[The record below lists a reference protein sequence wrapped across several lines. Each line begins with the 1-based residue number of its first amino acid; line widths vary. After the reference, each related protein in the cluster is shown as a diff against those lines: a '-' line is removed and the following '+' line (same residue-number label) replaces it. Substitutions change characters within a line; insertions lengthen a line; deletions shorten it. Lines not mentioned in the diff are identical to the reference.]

1 MPPGRSNLRAMG
13 HDPSTPESGPA
24 PSSRLWPGFALL
36 GAVAAGAALA
46 VSELV
51 AGLSPSA
58 PSLVRTI
65 GQRVIDITPV
75 PVVDWAIAMFGTNDK
90 LVLVIGIVLVSL
102 GIGALLGLLAR
113 NHPGIAAAGFAVFA
127 AVGFVA
133 GLTDPLAGVALTLV
147 SALAAAGLGSGV
159 LLGLRSLLVGS
170 ARPDSGA
177 VAGSRRAFIA
187 AAAATVVVSVG
198 EVLFGRYLGS
208 RTQSAAVAR
217 EEVTLPTAL
226 PSPAPA
232 ATPTADGV
240 PDTTVPEFEP
250 IETTVPE
257 FEPIDTPDAT
267 GTVPAAAETT
277 ETTQAPQTT
286 TTQPTTTETTQAPET
301 TTTQPT
307 TTETTQA
314 PETTTTQP
322 TTTETTQAPETTTTQ
337 PTTTETT
344 QAPETTT
351 TQPTTTETTQAP
363 ETTTTQPTTTET
375 TRAPETTTTT
385 RAPETTTTT
394 QAPEPTTTTTQ
405 APEPTTT
412 TTQPATGTSVSGV
425 ADPTRAQ
432 IAPVEGVSELITPNA
447 DFYVI
452 DTAIGVPQVDHRTWS
467 LSFTGRVDNPF
478 SITYDE
484 LLAMPLVER
493 YITLCCVS
501 NRVGGGLVG
510 NAKWLGVPLRTL
522 VERAGV
528 RRDGN
533 QLVGRSVDR
542 FTVGFPTAAVFDG
555 REALV
560 AIGMNGEPL
569 PLKHGF
575 PARLV
580 VSGLYGYVSATK
592 WLTEVEFTGWND
604 FDAYWVPRGWAKQ
617 APIKTQSRID
627 TPREGNITAGANVI
641 AGVAWA
647 QTRGISRVQV
657 RVDDGDWTDAHLPQE
672 LSIDTWRQWY
682 LEHDFTPGA
691 HTIAVRATD
700 GTGSTQTGNVRPPR
714 PDGATGYHTIQ
725 VHAA

>member
-1 MPPGRSNLRAMG
+1 MG
-13 HDPSTPESGPA
+13 LDPSISESGPA
-24 PSSRLWPGFALL
+24 PSSRLWLGFALL

-51 AGLSPSA
+51 AGAFPSA

-65 GQRVIDITPV
+65 GQRVIDVTPV

-102 GIGALLGLLAR
+102 GIGALLGLLSR
-113 NHPGIAAAGFAVFA
+113 DRPGMAAAGFVLFG

-133 GLTDPLAGVALTLV
+133 GLTDPLAGAALTLV
-147 SALAAAGLGSGV
+147 AAVAAAGLGVSV
-159 LLGLRSLLVGS
+159 LLGLRSLFADATRPGS
-170 ARPDSGA
+170 GAVA
-177 VAGSRRAFIA
+177 VAGSRRAFLVA
-187 AAAATVVVSVG
+187 SAATVVVSVF
-198 EVLFGRYLGS
+198 EVFLGRYLGS
-208 RTQSAAVAR
+208 RTQSAAVGR
-217 EEVTLPTAL
+217 EQVTLPTVSA
-226 PSPAPA
+226 SPAPA
-232 ATPTADGV
+232 ATPSEDAV
-240 PDTTVPEFEP
+240 S
-250 IETTVPE
+250 ETTVPE
-257 FEPIDTPDAT
+257 FEPIDTTVPQFDPIEPELLPTDTPEGA
-267 GTVPAAAETT
+267 GTVPAAAESTEPAETVSTTQPAST
-277 ETTQAPQTT
+277 ETTQAPTAETTTTTQPATPETTQAAETTPTTQSGQTAATQAPEPST
-286 TTQPTTTETTQAPET
+286 TTQPTTTETTQAPQTT
-301 TTTQPT
+301 TTTQ
-307 TTETTQA
+307 A
-314 PETTTTQP
+314 PQTTTTTQ
-322 TTTETTQAPETTTTQ
+322 
-337 PTTTETT
+337 
-344 QAPETTT
+344 
-351 TQPTTTETTQAP
+351 
-363 ETTTTQPTTTET
+363 
-375 TRAPETTTTT
+375 
-385 RAPETTTTT
+385 APETTTTT
-394 QAPEPTTTTTQ
+394 QAPQTTTTTQ
-405 APEPTTT
+405 APETTT
-412 TTQPATGTSVSGV
+412 TTQAPARSSVSGV

-432 IAPVEGVSELITPNA
+432 IAEVEGVSELITPN
-447 DFYVI
+447 DEFYVI
-452 DTAIGVPQVDHRTWS
+452 DTAIGVPQVDHRTWN
-467 LSFTGRVDNPF
+467 LSFTGRADNPF

-528 RRDGN
+528 RPDGN

-617 APIKTQSRID
+617 GPIKTQSRID
-627 TPREGNITAGANVI
+627 TPREGNITAGPNVI

-657 RVDDGDWTDAHLPQE
+657 RVDDGDWMNAHLPQE

-682 LEHDFTPGA
+682 LEHDFAPGT

-700 GTGSTQTGNVRPPR
+700 GTGRTQTGNVRPPR

-725 VHAA
+725 VQAA

>member
-1 MPPGRSNLRAMG
+1 MGR
-13 HDPSTPESGPA
+13 DPSTPEPDPA
-24 PSSRLWPGFALL
+24 PSSRQWLGFALL

-51 AGLSPSA
+51 AGVFTSA

-65 GQRVIDITPV
+65 GQRVIDVTPV

-113 NHPGIAAAGFAVFA
+113 DRPGLAAAGFVLFG

-133 GLTDPLAGVALTLV
+133 GMTDPLAGTLLTLV
-147 SALAAAGLGSGV
+147 ATVAAAGLGVGV
-159 LLGLRSLLVGS
+159 LLGLRSLLARATRPGS
-170 ARPDSGA
+170 GAVA
-177 VAGSRRAFIA
+177 VAGSRRAFLVA
-187 AAAATVVVSVG
+187 SAATVVVSVA
-198 EVLFGRYLGS
+198 EVFLGRYLGS

-217 EEVTLPTAL
+217 EQVTLPTAL

-232 ATPTADGV
+232 AGPAVEGAS
-240 PDTTVPEFEP
+240 DTTAPVPEFLPTDGAEP
-250 IETTVPE
+250 EFLPTETTVPE
-257 FEPIDTPDAT
+257 FLPTEPDEAVAPPTTT
-267 GTVPAAAETT
+267 GTTEPAETAPTTQPAST
-277 ETTQAPQTT
+277 ETTQAPAAETT
-286 TTQPTTTETTQAPET
+286 TTRPAGTETTQAAETTPTTQSGETGTTQAPETPTTTQATSTETTRAPETTTTTQAPET
-301 TTTQPT
+301 TTT
-307 TTETTQA
+307 TQA
-314 PETTTTQP
+314 PDHHH
-322 TTTETTQAPETTTTQ
+322 
-337 PTTTETT
+337 
-344 QAPETTT
+344 
-351 TQPTTTETTQAP
+351 
-363 ETTTTQPTTTET
+363 

-394 QAPEPTTTTTQ
+394 QAPETTTTTQ
-405 APEPTTT
+405 AP
-412 TTQPATGTSVSGV
+412 ARSSVSGV

-432 IAPVEGVSELITPNA
+432 IAPVEGVSELITPN
-447 DFYVI
+447 DRFYVV
-452 DTAIGVPQVDHRTWS
+452 DTAIGTPQVDHRTWT
-467 LSFTGRVDNPF
+467 LSFTGRADNPF

-501 NRVGGGLVG
+501 NRVGGNLVG

-528 RRDGN
+528 RPDGN

-604 FDAYWVPRGWAKQ
+604 FDAYWVPRGWAKK

-627 TPREGNITAGANVI
+627 TPREGNITAGTSVI

-657 RVDDGDWTDAHLPQE
+657 RVDDGDWTNAHLPQE
-672 LSIDTWRQWY
+672 LTIDTWRQWY
-682 LEHDFTPGA
+682 LEHDFTPGP

-700 GTGSTQTGNVRPPR
+700 GTGRTQTGSVRPPR

>member
-1 MPPGRSNLRAMG
+1 MGR
-13 HDPSTPESGPA
+13 DPSTPESGPA
-24 PSSRLWPGFALL
+24 PSSRLWLGFALL
-36 GAVAAGAALA
+36 GVIAAGAALA

-51 AGLSPSA
+51 AGLFLSA

-75 PVVDWAIAMFGTNDK
+75 PVVDWAIALFGTNDK

-102 GIGALLGLLAR
+102 GIGALLGILSR
-113 NHPGIAAAGFAVFA
+113 DRPGMASAGFVVFG

-147 SALAAAGLGSGV
+147 AAVAAAGLGVSV
-159 LLGLRSLLVGS
+159 LLGLRSLFAGATRPGS
-170 ARPDSGA
+170 SA
-177 VAGSRRAFIA
+177 VAGAGSRRAFLVA
-187 AAAATVVVSVG
+187 SAATVVVSVG
-198 EVLFGRYLGS
+198 EVFLGRYLGN
-208 RTQSAAVAR
+208 RTQSVAVAR
-217 EEVTLPTAL
+217 DQVTLPTAL

-232 ATPTADGV
+232 ATPAADGV
-240 PDTTVPEFEP
+240 SDTTVPEFEPIDAAVPEFEPIDTTVPEFEP
-250 IETTVPE
+250 IEPDILPT
-257 FEPIDTPDAT
+257 DTPEGA

-277 ETTQAPQTT
+277 ETTQPPETT
-286 TTQPTTTETTQAPET
+286 TTQAATTETTQAPET
-301 TTTQPT
+301 TTTTQAPQT
-307 TTETTQA
+307 TTTQAPETTTTHAATTETTQA
-314 PETTTTQP
+314 PETTTT
-322 TTTETTQAPETTTTQ
+322 TQAPQTTTTQ
-337 PTTTETT
+337 
-344 QAPETTT
+344 
-351 TQPTTTETTQAP
+351 
-363 ETTTTQPTTTET
+363 
-375 TRAPETTTTT
+375 APETTTTT

-394 QAPEPTTTTTQ
+394 QAPETTTTTQ
-405 APEPTTT
+405 APQTT
-412 TTQPATGTSVSGV
+412 TTQAPTRTSVSGV
-425 ADPTRAQ
+425 ADPTPAQ
-432 IAPVEGVSELITPNA
+432 IAPVEGVSELITPN
-447 DFYVI
+447 DEFYVI

-478 SITYDE
+478 SVTYDE

-501 NRVGGGLVG
+501 NQVGGGLVG

-528 RRDGN
+528 HRDGN

-627 TPREGNITAGANVI
+627 TPREGNINAGTNVI

-657 RVDDGDWTDAHLPQE
+657 RVDDGDWTSAHLPQE

-682 LEHDFTPGA
+682 LEHDFTPGT

-700 GTGSTQTGNVRPPR
+700 GTGRTQTDSVRRPR

>member
-1 MPPGRSNLRAMG
+1 MERDSTVSGADPALR
-13 HDPSTPESGPA
+13 
-24 PSSRLWPGFALL
+24 SRLWPGFALL
-36 GAVAAGAALA
+36 GVVAAGAALA

-51 AGLSPSA
+51 ASLSPSA

-65 GQRVIDITPV
+65 GQRVIDVTPV

-90 LVLVIGIVLVSL
+90 LVLVIGIVIVSL
-102 GIGALLGLLAR
+102 GIGALLGLLSR
-113 NHPGIAAAGFAVFA
+113 DRPGMAAAGFAVFG

-133 GLTDPLAGVALTLV
+133 GLTDPLAGAALTLV
-147 SALAAAGLGSGV
+147 AALAAAGLGVGV
-159 LLGLRSLLVGS
+159 LLTLRSLLVDATAPG
-170 ARPDSGA
+170 SGA
-177 VAGSRRAFIA
+177 VVRAGSRRAFLVA
-187 AAAATVVVSVG
+187 SAATAVVSVF
-198 EVLFGRYLGS
+198 EVFLGRYLGS
-208 RTQSAAVAR
+208 RTQSAAVGR
-217 EEVTLPTAL
+217 QQVTLPTVSA
-226 PSPAPA
+226 SPAPA
-232 ATPTADGV
+232 ATPSEDGMS
-240 PDTTVPEFEP
+240 
-250 IETTVPE
+250 ETTLPE
-257 FEPIDTPDAT
+257 FEPIDTTVPQFDPIEPEFLPTDTPEAA
-267 GTVPAAAETT
+267 GTVPAAVETT
-277 ETTQAPQTT
+277 EPAETAS
-286 TTQPTTTETTQAPET
+286 TTQPPTTETTQAPET
-301 TTTQPT
+301 TTTEPTQTETTQPAET
-307 TTETTQA
+307 TTTQATATETTQA
-314 PETTTTQP
+314 AETTTTQ
-322 TTTETTQAPETTTTQ
+322 APQTTTTQ
-337 PTTTETT
+337 
-344 QAPETTT
+344 
-351 TQPTTTETTQAP
+351 
-363 ETTTTQPTTTET
+363 
-375 TRAPETTTTT
+375 
-385 RAPETTTTT
+385 APETTTTT
-394 QAPEPTTTTTQ
+394 QAPQTTTTQAPETTTTTQ
-405 APEPTTT
+405 APQTTTTQAPTTT
-412 TTQPATGTSVSGV
+412 TTQPTAAPRVSGV
-425 ADPTRAQ
+425 AAPTAAQ
-432 IAPVEGVSELITPNA
+432 IASVEGVSELITPN
-447 DFYVI
+447 DEFYVI
-452 DTAIGVPQVDHRTWS
+452 DTAIGVPQVDHRTWT
-467 LSFTGRVDNPF
+467 LSFTGRADNPF

-501 NRVGGGLVG
+501 NRVGGSLVG

-528 RRDGN
+528 RPDGN

-627 TPREGNITAGANVI
+627 TPREGTITAGPNVI

-657 RVDDGDWTDAHLPQE
+657 RVDDGDWLNAHLPQE

-691 HTIAVRATD
+691 HKIAVRAAD
-700 GTGSTQTGNVRPPR
+700 GTGRTQTGNVRPPR

>member
-1 MPPGRSNLRAMG
+1 MG
-13 HDPSTPESGPA
+13 HDPSAAQPGQA
-24 PSSRLWPGFALL
+24 PSSRPWLDFALL
-36 GAVAAGAALA
+36 GVVAAGAALA

-51 AGLSPSA
+51 AGIFLSA

-75 PVVDWAIAMFGTNDK
+75 PVVDWAIAMFGANDK
-90 LVLVIGIVLVSL
+90 LVLVVGIVLVSL
-102 GIGALLGLLAR
+102 GIGAFLGLLAR
-113 NHPGIAAAGFAVFA
+113 DRPGVAAAGFIVFG

-133 GLTDPLAGVALTLV
+133 GLTDPLAGAVLTLV
-147 SALAAAGLGSGV
+147 AAAAAAGMGIGV
-159 LLGLRSLLVGS
+159 LLGLRYLLAGP
-170 ARPDSGA
+170 ARPAPGA
-177 VAGSRRAFIA
+177 VSFAGSRRAFLA
-187 AAAATVVVSVG
+187 AAVAAVVVSVG
-198 EVLFGRYLGS
+198 EVLLGRYLGN
-208 RTQSAAVAR
+208 RTQSAAVGR
-217 EEVTLPTAL
+217 EQVTLPTAS
-226 PSPAPA
+226 PVPAPA
-232 ATPTADGV
+232 ATPTVEGVSDTTV
-240 PDTTVPEFEP
+240 PDFLPTDTNEAAGTTVPEFLPTDPE
-250 IETTVPE
+250 EAVGTT
-257 FEPIDTPDAT
+257 TTT
-267 GTVPAAAETT
+267 GTVPATT
-277 ETTQAPQTT
+277 ETTESAETASTAQPASTETTQSAEPTT
-286 TTQPTTTETTQAPET
+286 TTQSTSTETTQAPET
-301 TTTQPT
+301 TTTQAPEPT
-307 TTETTQA
+307 TTTTQA
-314 PETTTTQP
+314 PEP
-322 TTTETTQAPETTTTQ
+322 T
-337 PTTTETT
+337 
-344 QAPETTT
+344 
-351 TQPTTTETTQAP
+351 
-363 ETTTTQPTTTET
+363 
-375 TRAPETTTTT
+375 
-385 RAPETTTTT
+385 TTTTT

-412 TTQPATGTSVSGV
+412 TTQPARTSVSGV

-432 IAPVEGVSELITPNA
+432 RAPVEGVSELITPN
-447 DFYVI
+447 DEFYVV
-452 DTAIGVPQVDHRTWS
+452 DTAIGTPQVDHRTWS

-478 SITYDE
+478 SVTYDE

-501 NRVGGGLVG
+501 NRVGGNLVG

-569 PLKHGF
+569 PLRHGF

-592 WLTEVEFTGWND
+592 WLSEVEFTGWND
-604 FDAYWVPRGWAKQ
+604 FDAYWVPRGWAKK
-617 APIKTQSRID
+617 APVKTQSRID
-627 TPREGNITAGANVI
+627 TPREGDITAGNNVI

-657 RVDDGDWTDAHLPQE
+657 RVDDGEWTNAHLPQE

-700 GTGSTQTGNVRPPR
+700 GTGRTQTGSVRPPR

-725 VHAA
+725 VVAA

>member
-1 MPPGRSNLRAMG
+1 MG
-13 HDPSTPESGPA
+13 HDPSATQPGQVA
-24 PSSRLWPGFALL
+24 SSRPWLGFALL

-51 AGLSPSA
+51 AGIFLSA

-113 NHPGIAAAGFAVFA
+113 DRPGMAAAGFVVFG
-127 AVGFVA
+127 AVGFAA
-133 GLTDPLAGVALTLV
+133 GLTDPLAGAALTLV
-147 SALAAAGLGSGV
+147 AAVAAAGLGIGV
-159 LLGLRSLLVGS
+159 LLGLRYLLAGP
-170 ARPDSGA
+170 ARPAPGA
-177 VAGSRRAFIA
+177 GAGAGSRRAFLA
-187 AAAATVVVSVG
+187 AAVAAVAVSVG
-198 EVLFGRYLGS
+198 EVLLGRYLGN
-208 RTQSAAVAR
+208 RTQSAAVGR
-217 EEVTLPTAL
+217 EQVTLPTAS
-226 PSPAPA
+226 PVPAPA
-232 ATPTADGV
+232 ATPKVEGVSDTTV
-240 PDTTVPEFEP
+240 PDFLPTDTNEAAGTTVPEFLPTNPE
-250 IETTVPE
+250 EAVGTT
-257 FEPIDTPDAT
+257 TTT
-267 GTVPAAAETT
+267 GTVPATTETTESAETASTTQPASTETTQAAEPTTTTQSTST
-277 ETTQAPQTT
+277 ETTQAPETT
-286 TTQPTTTETTQAPET
+286 PTTQPASTETTQAPET

-307 TTETTQA
+307 QTETTQA
-314 PETTTTQP
+314 PETTTTQ
-322 TTTETTQAPETTTTQ
+322 APEPTTTTTQ
-337 PTTTETT
+337 
-344 QAPETTT
+344 
-351 TQPTTTETTQAP
+351 
-363 ETTTTQPTTTET
+363 
-375 TRAPETTTTT
+375 
-385 RAPETTTTT
+385 APETTTTT

-412 TTQPATGTSVSGV
+412 TTQPARTSVSGV

-432 IAPVEGVSELITPNA
+432 RAPVEGVSELITPN
-447 DFYVI
+447 DEFYVV
-452 DTAIGVPQVDHRTWS
+452 DTAIGTPQVDHRTWS

-478 SITYDE
+478 SVTYDE

-501 NRVGGGLVG
+501 NRVGGDLVG

-569 PLKHGF
+569 PLRHGF

-592 WLTEVEFTGWND
+592 WLSEVEFTGWND
-604 FDAYWVPRGWAKQ
+604 FDAYWVPRGWAKK
-617 APIKTQSRID
+617 APVKTQSRID
-627 TPREGNITAGANVI
+627 TPREGDIAAGNNVI

-657 RVDDGDWTDAHLPQE
+657 RVDDGEWTNAHLPQE

-700 GTGSTQTGNVRPPR
+700 GTGRTQTGNVRPPR

-725 VHAA
+725 VVAA

>member
-1 MPPGRSNLRAMG
+1 MG
-13 HDPSTPESGPA
+13 HDPSSTQSGQA
-24 PSSRLWPGFALL
+24 PSSRPWIGFALL
-36 GAVAAGAALA
+36 GVVAAGAALA

-51 AGLSPSA
+51 AGIFLSA

-75 PVVDWAIAMFGTNDK
+75 PVVDWAIAMFGANDK

-102 GIGALLGLLAR
+102 GIGAFLGLLAR
-113 NHPGIAAAGFAVFA
+113 DRPGVAAAGFVVFG

-133 GLTDPLAGVALTLV
+133 GLTDPPAGAVFTLV
-147 SALAAAGLGSGV
+147 AAAAAAGMGIGV
-159 LLGLRSLLVGS
+159 LLGLRYLLAGP
-170 ARPDSGA
+170 ARPSPGA
-177 VAGSRRAFIA
+177 VAFAGSRRAFLA
-187 AAAATVVVSVG
+187 AAVAAVVMSVG
-198 EVLFGRYLGS
+198 EVLLGRYLGN
-208 RTQSAAVAR
+208 RTRSAAVGR
-217 EEVTLPTAL
+217 EQVTLPTAS
-226 PSPAPA
+226 PVPAPA
-232 ATPTADGV
+232 ATPTVEGVSDTTV
-240 PDTTVPEFEP
+240 PDFLPTDTNEAAGTTVPEFLPTDPE
-250 IETTVPE
+250 EAVGTT
-257 FEPIDTPDAT
+257 AT
-267 GTVPAAAETT
+267 TETVPATT
-277 ETTQAPQTT
+277 ETTESAETASTTQPASTETTQSAETTT
-286 TTQPTTTETTQAPET
+286 TTQSTSTESTQAPETTPTTQPASTETTQAPET

-307 TTETTQA
+307 QTETTQA
-314 PETTTTQP
+314 PETTTT
-322 TTTETTQAPETTTTQ
+322 TQ
-337 PTTTETT
+337 
-344 QAPETTT
+344 
-351 TQPTTTETTQAP
+351 
-363 ETTTTQPTTTET
+363 
-375 TRAPETTTTT
+375 
-385 RAPETTTTT
+385 APETTTTT

-405 APEPTTT
+405 PPETTTTQAPEPTTT
-412 TTQPATGTSVSGV
+412 TTQPARTSVSGV

-432 IAPVEGVSELITPNA
+432 RAPVEGVSELITPN
-447 DFYVI
+447 DEFYVV
-452 DTAIGVPQVDHRTWS
+452 DTAIGTPQVDHRTWS

-478 SITYDE
+478 SVTYDE

-501 NRVGGGLVG
+501 NRVGGNLVG

-569 PLKHGF
+569 PLRHGF

-592 WLTEVEFTGWND
+592 WLSEVEFTGWND
-604 FDAYWVPRGWAKQ
+604 FDAYWVPRGWAKK
-617 APIKTQSRID
+617 APVKTQSRID
-627 TPREGNITAGANVI
+627 TPREGDITAGNNVI

-657 RVDDGDWTDAHLPQE
+657 RVDDGEWTNAHLPQE

-682 LEHDFTPGA
+682 LEHDFTLGA

-700 GTGSTQTGNVRPPR
+700 GAGRTQTGSVRPPR

-725 VHAA
+725 VVAA

>member
-1 MPPGRSNLRAMG
+1 MRP
-13 HDPSTPESGPA
+13 DPSTSESGPA
-24 PSSRLWPGFALL
+24 PSPRLWLGFALL

-51 AGLSPSA
+51 ASLSASA

-65 GQRVIDITPV
+65 GQRVIDVTPV

-90 LVLVIGIVLVSL
+90 LVLVIGIVIVSL
-102 GIGALLGLLAR
+102 GIGALLGLLSR
-113 NHPGIAAAGFAVFA
+113 DRPGMAAAGFAVFG

-133 GLTDPLAGVALTLV
+133 GLTDPLAGAALTLV
-147 SALAAAGLGSGV
+147 AALAAAVMGVAV
-159 LLGLRSLLVGS
+159 LLGLRSLLAGATRPGS
-170 ARPDSGA
+170 GAVA
-177 VAGSRRAFIA
+177 VAGSRRAFLLA
-187 AAAATVVVSVG
+187 SAATVVVSLA
-198 EVLFGRYLGS
+198 EVFLGRYLGS
-208 RTQSAAVAR
+208 RTQSVAVAR
-217 EEVTLPTAL
+217 EQVTLPTAL

-232 ATPTADGV
+232 ATPSADGV
-240 PDTTVPEFEP
+240 SDTAVPEFEPIDTTVPEFEP
-250 IETTVPE
+250 IEPE
-257 FEPIDTPDAT
+257 LLPTDTPEGAGTIAAT
-267 GTVPAAAETT
+267 AESTEPAETTSTTQPART
-277 ETTQAPQTT
+277 ETTQAPTPETTT
-286 TTQPTTTETTQAPET
+286 TTQPATPETTQAAETTPTTQSGQTAATQAPETTSTTQPATTETTQAPET
-301 TTTQPT
+301 TTT
-307 TTETTQA
+307 TQA
-314 PETTTTQP
+314 SQTTTTQ
-322 TTTETTQAPETTTTQ
+322 
-337 PTTTETT
+337 
-344 QAPETTT
+344 
-351 TQPTTTETTQAP
+351 
-363 ETTTTQPTTTET
+363 
-375 TRAPETTTTT
+375 APETTTTT

-394 QAPEPTTTTTQ
+394 QAPETTTTTQVPETTTTTQ
-405 APEPTTT
+405 AP
-412 TTQPATGTSVSGV
+412 ARSSVSGV

-432 IAPVEGVSELITPNA
+432 IAQVEGVSELITPN
-447 DFYVI
+447 DEFYVI
-452 DTAIGVPQVDHRTWS
+452 DTAIGVPQVDHRTWT
-467 LSFTGRVDNPF
+467 LSFTGRADNPF

-501 NRVGGGLVG
+501 NRVGGSLVG

-528 RRDGN
+528 RPDGN

-627 TPREGNITAGANVI
+627 TPREGNITAGTNVI

-647 QTRGISRVQV
+647 QTRGISRVEI
-657 RVDDGDWTDAHLPQE
+657 RVDDGDWLNAHLPQE

-682 LEHDFTPGA
+682 LEHDFAPGA

-700 GTGSTQTGNVRPPR
+700 GTGRTQTDSVRPPR
-714 PDGATGYHTIQ
+714 PDGATGYHTIR
-725 VHAA
+725 VNAA